1 MGIKEID
8 PVTLKQWISEGKAI
22 LVDVREPAEVAREA
36 ILEAHSM
43 PLSRFNPAE
52 LPAHDDKIVV
62 YFCASGG
69 RTSMYGPSLHA
80 ATPGASEV
88 YHLSG
93 GIGAWKNAGHAV
105 S

>member
-1 MGIKEID
+1 MSIKEID
-8 PVTLKQWISEGKAI
+8 PVTLKQWMNDGKAI

-36 ILEAHSM
+36 IVDAHHM

-52 LPAHDDKIVV
+52 LPKHDDLIVV
-62 YFCASGG
+62 YTCASGG
-69 RTSMYGPSLHA
+69 RTGMYGPSLHA
-80 ATPGASEV
+80 ATPAASDV

-93 GIGAWKNAGHAV
+93 GIGAWKNAGHGV